1 MLFKQSD
8 LSYDPFQE
16 ASDILNESVYLDESE
31 AVVSAKA
38 IPVVENNTIGAFVVR
53 FNDVSTFAEDHGV
66 SYEDAMNV
74 IAESNNIDVNDLAVA
89 VKETTIMANPSIVNE
104 LCNVVVTPIP
114 ETDSMYQF
122 TEACVDAFIES
133 GDVSYMDLLVE
144 ETTNNEPRAGEPGG
158 ATKYTY
164 DGNAFKI
171 DKDGNRT
178 NYRTLG
184 GRIQDAAANA
194 KATRDNAKLDMQNEK
209 STIKKLLKAVKYY
222 GYTTPKERIAA
233 ALSALTKK
241 YNKIIANIPEDPSQR
256 KWYQSILKTI
266 DNIIR
271 KLTGFLNKKNGQ
283 KDKDNSTNAHSERTN
298 AHSERTNA
306 HSERETQER
315 SVVTHNSS
323 TSNNTGGSS
332 NSSHSSAGSYTSNP
346 RLYAPRYTLPSGNST
361 PRLGGPSDNP
371 KLSGPKPTP
380 RLGGPSGAVLRLPA
394 PSGKSDSASH
404 EKPKVAKRGVT
415 PKLAPDSVYEQI
427 NRYQNR
433 FKKPHSFTTKK
444 VKNYLDYK
452 TSKPYYQF
460 T

>member
-38 IPVVENNTIGAFVVR
+38 IPVVENNTIDAFVVR

-158 ATKYTY
+158 AIKYTY

-298 AHSERTNA
+298 AHSER
-306 HSERETQER
+306 ETQER

-346 RLYAPRYTLPSGNST
+346 RLYAP
-361 PRLGGPSDNP
+361 
-371 KLSGPKPTP
+371 
-380 RLGGPSGAVLRLPA
+380 
-394 PSGKSDSASH
+394 SGKSDSASH

-415 PKLAPDSVYEQI
+415 PKLAPDSVYKQI
-427 NRYQNR
+427 NRFQNR

-444 VKNYLDYK
+444 VKKYLDDK
-452 TSKPYYQF
+452 TDMLEPYYQF
-460 T
+460 TRRPYR

>member
-8 LSYDPFQE
+8 LTYVPIQE
-16 ASDILNESVYLDESE
+16 AYNILNESVYLDESE

-38 IPVVENNTIGAFVVR
+38 IPVVENNTIDAFVVR

-104 LCNVVVTPIP
+104 LANVVVTPLS

-164 DGNAFKI
+164 DGFAHKI

-178 NYRTLG
+178 NYATVG
-184 GRIQDAAANA
+184 GRIGLAKNNARYDREDA
-194 KATRDNAKLDMQNEK
+194 KADMKNEQ

-241 YNKIIANIPEDPSQR
+241 YNQILQNIPRDKSQQ
-256 KWYQSILKTI
+256 KWYQKILIVIEKTI
-266 DNIIR
+266 NKIGQYINFGKKISENPNLRQDNLDTLEYI
-271 KLTGFLNKKNGQ
+271 NKKAKAASSS
-283 KDKDNSTNAHSERTN
+283 KDPHRIAAANAF
-298 AHSERTNA
+298 AD
-306 HSERETQER
+306 
-315 SVVTHNSS
+315 
-323 TSNNTGGSS
+323 
-332 NSSHSSAGSYTSNP
+332 
-346 RLYAPRYTLPSGNST
+346 YAIDSMNR
-361 PRLGGPSDNP
+361 R
-371 KLSGPKPTP
+371 
-380 RLGGPSGAVLRLPA
+380 SGARVTVRND
-394 PSGKSDSASH
+394 SDFD
-404 EKPKVAKRGVT
+404 P
-415 PKLAPDSVYEQI
+415 
-427 NRYQNR
+427 
-433 FKKPHSFTTKK
+433 F
-444 VKNYLDYK
+444 DY
-452 TSKPYYQF
+452 YDYD
-460 T
+460 

>member
-104 LCNVVVTPIP
+104 LANVVVTPIP

-164 DGNAFKI
+164 DGFAHKI
-171 DKDGNRT
+171 DKDGNLT
-178 NYRTLG
+178 AYATAG
-184 GRIQDAAANA
+184 GRIGLAKNNARYDREDA
-194 KATRDNAKLDMQNEK
+194 KADMKNEQ

-222 GYTTPKERIAA
+222 GYTTPKERILT
-233 ALSALTKK
+233 ALHALTNK
-241 YNKIIANIPEDPSQR
+241 YNNLMKKIPEDPSQR
-256 KWYQSILKTI
+256 KWYQSFLKTI
-266 DNIIR
+266 DNVIR
-271 KLTGFLNKKNGQ
+271 KLTGFLNKDMNKL
-283 KDKDNSTNAHSERTN
+283 DKKTYDN
-298 AHSERTNA
+298 
-306 HSERETQER
+306 
-315 SVVTHNSS
+315 
-323 TSNNTGGSS
+323 
-332 NSSHSSAGSYTSNP
+332 
-346 RLYAPRYTLPSGNST
+346 
-361 PRLGGPSDNP
+361 
-371 KLSGPKPTP
+371 
-380 RLGGPSGAVLRLPA
+380 
-394 PSGKSDSASH
+394 
-404 EKPKVAKRGVT
+404 
-415 PKLAPDSVYEQI
+415 I
-427 NRYQNR
+427 NRKMRDIEYDENQQNAVR
-433 FKKPHSFTTKK
+433 ERNNRYAVVPVGKK
-444 VKNYLDYK
+444 
-452 TSKPYYQF
+452 
-460 T
+460 